1 MLVAWLIVSAAYV
14 APLTRSSVGVPGV
27 SRRHG
32 IVSMVEAEAP
42 ESMAAEAGAPE
53 LMIDL
58 PALKAKFRLQAYRC
72 ERGFSATSTTRKQLQ
87 DLAVEL
93 EAVGAQS
100 LSPIAPTAS
109 PLLLGKWY
117 LDFCDAGD
125 VLSLSLLPLPLG
137 GRIGPIYQDVAA
149 AEEPGKF
156 TVQNGV
162 TFVPPGALSAIVD
175 VSGLSTV
182 YEVEARCAVLDDTR
196 VSLAFIGARTRVSA
210 LPALGGALPP
220 SVADQIIEGVQ
231 GIIGERVFLETT
243 YLDETMRI
251 ARGPQRELYVLSKR
265 E

>member
-14 APLTRSSVGVPGV
+14 APLARSSVGVPGV

-109 PLLLGKWY
+109 PLLRKKN
-117 LDFCDAGD
+117 
-125 VLSLSLLPLPLG
+125 
-137 GRIGPIYQDVAA
+137 I
-149 AEEPGKF
+149 
-156 TVQNGV
+156 
-162 TFVPPGALSAIVD
+162 
-175 VSGLSTV
+175 
-182 YEVEARCAVLDDTR
+182 
-196 VSLAFIGARTRVSA
+196 
-210 LPALGGALPP
+210 
-220 SVADQIIEGVQ
+220 
-231 GIIGERVFLETT
+231 
-243 YLDETMRI
+243 
-251 ARGPQRELYVLSKR
+251 
-265 E
+265 